1 MTHPAVED
9 RISYIS
15 SWLET
20 YRSTSKP
27 IPLVNQ
33 DDFIRMHIRVE
44 TRFGDE
50 QTVLSK
56 LEAEVARNPQD
67 PLVHYRYGLILAR
80 AGKRQEAIENM
91 RTALKKRAFDAYI
104 LKDLGWIYY
113 LDGQLPQALKTLE
126 SACGMIPEDPE
137 CLFYLGRTQMEQG
150 NLDASTDNL
159 LKVIHQDPQFTPAYF
174 YLGQSMGKQQKLG
187 DAYYYL
193 GVYYLRKRDLQ
204 NAKIQLSQALKH
216 PQNAE
221 RRKKIE
227 EWLSDLAGQKRK
239 DSSRNGG

>member
-20 YRSTSKP
+20 YKSTSKP

-50 QTVLSK
+50 QNVLSELK
-56 LEAEVARNPQD
+56 AEVARNSQD

-80 AGKRQEAIENM
+80 AGKWQEAIENI
-91 RTALKKRAFDAYI
+91 RTALTKRAFDAYI

-150 NLDASTDNL
+150 NLDGSTENL
-159 LKVIHQDPQFTPAYF
+159 LKAIRQDPQFTPAYF

-187 DAYYYL
+187 DAHYYL
-193 GVYYLRKRDLQ
+193 GVYYLRKRDRQ
-204 NAKIQLSQALKH
+204 NAKIQLNQALKYT
-216 PQNAE
+216 QNPE

-227 EWLSDLAGQKRK
+227 EWLSNLNGKKGK
-239 DSSRNGG
+239 DKSEIDG